1 MEYRAVRQRKYVRIG
16 RGRIDRH
23 ARHAV
28 NNVLALQ
35 LLRCAEQSVVYTD
48 PVAFNIAP
56 IINGSLYKDAV
67 HGVKQAVIRRRDP
80 LLFEMQNI
88 LIRRDPL
95 LFIGCEGRRTLSYQ
109 SLLPPY
115 QTQIFSPFEI
125 VWLCE
130 PPAFSAS
137 TRIHAPSTLTLT

>member
-1 MEYRAVRQRKYVRIG
+1 MDSNSLFYSLCSFLRFVCLSVEYRAVRQRKYVRIG
-16 RGRIDRH
+16 RGHIDRH
-23 ARHAV
+23 ARHAI

-95 LFIGCEGRRTLSYQ
+95 LFIGGEGRRTLIPK
-109 SLLPPY
+109 LAAAVPDPDL
-115 QTQIFSPFEI
+115 FS
-125 VWLCE
+125 V
-130 PPAFSAS
+130 
-137 TRIHAPSTLTLT
+137 